1 MDYATWID
9 EVFNQDPDGDFD
21 LYWTPDLEDALAVM
35 TPTEKVW
42 LITQTLENCG
52 RDLQPFSNTQIAAGI
67 GLMLWQGGGELYAMY
82 EPEVSLEDK
91 LAAIA
96 SIAALYR
103 GVFAVRCEDGDA
115 NEGMDENRL
124 HFRCYMLWDA
134 GCVSSYCLR
143 NEDAESK
150 TLLLNTLLDVLEDA
164 LEIPHQQC
172 QQSALHG
179 LGHEIMSLGRERD
192 KPVEAA
198 MLARAQSIID
208 RYLAR
213 IDIVPWLREYA
224 EDARSGRVQ

>member
-9 EVFNQDPDGDFD
+9 EVFNQDPDGDFA

-35 TPTEKVW
+35 TPTEKVR

-67 GLMLWQGGGELYAMY
+67 GLLLWETGGELYAMY

-91 LAAIA
+91 RAAIA
-96 SIAALYR
+96 SIAALYH
-103 GVFAVRCEDGDA
+103 GVFAVRCEDRDA
-115 NEGMDENRL
+115 NEEMDENRL

-134 GCVSSYCLR
+134 GCVSSYRLCQ
-143 NEDAESK
+143 EDAASK
-150 TLLLNTLLDVLEDA
+150 PLLLNTLLDVLEDA

-179 LGHEIMSLGRERD
+179 LGHEIMTLGRGHD
-192 KPVEAA
+192 HPVEAA
-198 MLARAQSIID
+198 ARVRAQSIID

-213 IDIVPWLREYA
+213 TDIAPWLREYA
-224 EDARSGRVQ
+224 GWARTGQVQ